1 VGYPRSRPMGM
12 RKTTI
17 RLSDRLWELI
27 QAEAEREGL
36 TGAQYMR
43 EAIIARVFYEQG
55 MRGAAFGGAAEAAP
69 EPPAEP
75 DASDRSVR
83 S

>member
-1 VGYPRSRPMGM
+1 MSCITLGAAEMGM

-17 RLSDRLWELI
+17 RLSDRLWALI
-27 QAEAEREGL
+27 QTEAELEGV

-55 MRGAAFGGAAEAAP
+55 KRGAAFGDGHDAVV
-69 EPPAEP
+69 PPA
-75 DASDRSVR
+75 ASSDRPAR
-83 S
+83 T

>member
-1 VGYPRSRPMGM
+1 M

-17 RLSDRLWELI
+17 RLSDRLWALI

-55 MRGAAFGGAAEAAP
+55 RRGAAFGGDADGV
-69 EPPAEP
+69 EPPPAP
-75 DASDRSVR
+75 SDRPAR
-83 S
+83 T